1 MTETSQRRAAI
12 DIEVARNLLA
22 SARLLP
28 QDALAAFFVGSAA
41 RGWMTPASDVDIYIV
56 TADLFRPEDGAAL
69 AVPLQP
75 DVVWTRLAYLD
86 ERRWEIK
93 YWTESQVGQIL
104 EKVSRASFESEE
116 TATSLTLPEEAFLER
131 VLSCIPL
138 SGEQWVLDQREVV
151 QASAFREIIVSRSLG
166 EADKA
171 AENALGQ
178 LAMGDPQG
186 AALAAHG
193 AMRYTVDALLDSIGC
208 HGSISPKWRVRRVR
222 EASPA
227 ALPFDRYWAMETMQ
241 DLDRADP
248 EPWVHST
255 LSWCREMAMEIE
267 V

>member
-1 MTETSQRRAAI
+1 
-12 DIEVARNLLA
+12 
-22 SARLLP
+22 
-28 QDALAAFFVGSAA
+28 
-41 RGWMTPASDVDIYIV
+41 
-56 TADLFRPEDGAAL
+56 
-69 AVPLQP
+69 
-75 DVVWTRLAYLD
+75 
-86 ERRWEIK
+86 
-93 YWTESQVGQIL
+93 
-104 EKVSRASFESEE
+104 
-116 TATSLTLPEEAFLER
+116 
-131 VLSCIPL
+131 
-138 SGEQWVLDQREVV
+138 
-151 QASAFREIIVSRSLG
+151 VSRSLG

-193 AMRYTVDALLDSIGC
+193 AMRYTVDALLDSLGC

-222 EASPA
+222 EANPA
-227 ALPFDRYWAMETMQ
+227 AMPFDRYWAMETMQ

>member
-1 MTETSQRRAAI
+1 MTGTSQRRAAI
-12 DIEVARNLLA
+12 DREVARNLLA
-22 SARLLP
+22 SAGLLP
-28 QDALAAFFVGSAA
+28 QEALAAFFVGSAA
-41 RGWMTPASDVDIYIV
+41 RGWMTPSSDVDIYIV
-56 TADLFRPEDGAAL
+56 TADLFRPEEGAAL

-75 DVVWTRLAYLD
+75 DVLWTRLAYLD
-86 ERRWEIK
+86 GRRWEIK

-104 EKVSRASFESEE
+104 EKVSRANFESEE
-116 TATSLTLPEEAFLER
+116 MATSLTLPEEAFLER
-131 VLSCIPL
+131 VLSCVPL
-138 SGEQWVLDQREVV
+138 SGEQWVAAQREAV
-151 QASAFREIIVSRSLG
+151 QASAFREIIVARSLG

-178 LAMGDPQG
+178 LAAGDPQG
-186 AALAAHG
+186 AVLAAHG
-193 AMRYTVDALLDSIGC
+193 AMRYTVDALLDSLGC

-255 LSWCREMAMEIE
+255 LSWCQEMAMEIE